1 MHKSKSSAARVR
13 VQIHVGALHGLG
25 HCGGSPRVATGSGVL
40 LRGAPP
46 PRAQLLTGPEAAQV
60 SCAQDAYPTWQ
71 LWGWCAHI
79 HRACKG
85 TLRRNRAQR
94 SPVPQDPCRMG
105 PRQLQPDNFC
115 RPQERLW
122 GVQAE
127 AARSS
132 GLFSSFGEGSRVGVP
147 QGSCSLRLTLPIP
160 ALT

>member
-1 MHKSKSSAARVR
+1 MRL
-13 VQIHVGALHGLG
+13 QIHVGALHGLG
-25 HCGGSPRVATGSGVL
+25 DCGGVSSGGQRQWRAAEMGSSTQGPTSDHPT
-40 LRGAPP
+40 ASEE
-46 PRAQLLTGPEAAQV
+46 GPEVAQV
-60 SCAQDAYPTWQ
+60 SCAQDTYSTWQ

-94 SPVPQDPCRMG
+94 SPVPHDPCQMG

-127 AARSS
+127 AARGS
-132 GLFSSFGEGSRVGVP
+132 GLFSGFGEGSRVGVP
-147 QGSCSLRLTLPIP
+147 QGSCSLRPTLPIP